1 MFHHVSL
8 KGTICYEI
16 SRNPSPHPNGIR
28 LYESHPAWYL
38 CRCRRFTRCD
48 LYNQSH
54 RPAPGFLL
62 PRTALPSFLHILFQ
76 LAAYALFGAAFA
88 ILWKAPLP
96 QKTYRLRLQKKCA
109 LVLFVCV
116 LVLCYVWIPVV
127 CKAGS
132 YFLGVLLCGVILLS
146 LFVLACLSYRI
157 SLLTSVLLVVFS
169 VWALYIL
176 YITLS
181 FLLFC

>member
-1 MFHHVSL
+1 MKFREIHRRIRTESAYMNPIL
-8 KGTICYEI
+8 LGICAGVAVLLGAI
-16 SRNPSPHPNGIR
+16 
-28 LYESHPAWYL
+28 
-38 CRCRRFTRCD
+38 FTTN
-48 LYNQSH
+48 LIG
-54 RPAPGFLL
+54 RPAGFLL

-169 VWALYIL
+169 VWVLYIL